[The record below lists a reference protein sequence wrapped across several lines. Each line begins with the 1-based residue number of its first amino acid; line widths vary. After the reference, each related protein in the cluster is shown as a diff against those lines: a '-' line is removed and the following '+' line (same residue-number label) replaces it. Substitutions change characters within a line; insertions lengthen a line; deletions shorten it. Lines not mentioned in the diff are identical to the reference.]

1 MYRCIIPAAGLSE
14 RMGEN
19 KLLLPFGA
27 GSVIST
33 VITSALDS
41 GLQVLIA
48 TGSRADELIDH
59 ITGEFPGQGDLSFIH
74 NPDYHLGMF
83 STIHTAVASGIEQ
96 DFLILHGDLPCVSAE
111 LIRRLMDAKSHRD
124 EDVLRP
130 CFEGSCGH
138 PVLFS
143 RTVASTILRAGKR
156 GSMKEVFTQHTV
168 CEYEVD
174 DPAILLDVDTP
185 AAYQAARRFIM
196 HQAR

>member
-19 KLLLPFGA
+19 KLLLPFGT

-33 VITSALDS
+33 VITSALNS
-41 GLQVLIA
+41 GCQVLVA
-48 TGSRADELIDH
+48 TGSREEELLGH
-59 ITGEFPGQGDLSFIH
+59 LTERFGKQSALSFIH
-74 NPDYHLGMF
+74 NPDYRLGMF
-83 STIHTAVASGIEQ
+83 STIHRALSSGIEG

-111 LIRRLMDAKSHRD
+111 LIRRLIEAKSLRD

-130 CFEGSCGH
+130 SHEGVCGH

-143 RTVASTILRAGKR
+143 RKVASTIIGAGKE
-156 GSMKEVFTQHTV
+156 GSMREVLKSHTV
-168 CEYEVD
+168 WEYEVD

-185 AAYQAARRFIM
+185 AAYQAAR
-196 HQAR
+196 QYVTPPAR